1 MSGEA
6 RPGFASLV
14 KSLSKE
20 TLELANENSLAST
33 TRAIKAGGQLAC
45 YAAIAMSTIG
55 TRLVHTCISL
65 RYFSSFSIRH
75 VLIYMYPFALEKD
88 RHIM

>member
-33 TRAIKAGGQLAC
+33 THAIKAGGQLAC

-55 TRLVHTCISL
+55 TRLVLTSL
-65 RYFSSFSIRH
+65 HYFSSFSIMH
-75 VLIYMYPFALEKD
+75 VLIYMYPFAMEKD
-88 RHIM
+88 RHVM